1 MQIRCGK
8 IEVRE
13 YAGQHHPRIFTKLG
27 SYPLDQLFTQL
38 IGVGQSLDRTFIDS
52 SFFCSTDPPES
63 LDIDTSRLLVLTSHG
78 GYPHI
83 NRVILGV
90 NVSYILPMKIATETA
105 LALGVLVV
113 EDENFSRTILSESL
127 IAGGLRV
134 VGSAS
139 NAQAAMKLFQLHH
152 PDVVTLDLDL
162 GDGPTG
168 IDIAYAMR
176 EKDSS
181 VGIVILSSLPDP
193 RLLRPNLRP
202 VPPHVIYQ
210 QKSKVDTP
218 EALMRSIHEAI
229 QAIANA
235 GDKKASRN
243 NGAQHQ
249 TPFTDTQIEFM
260 RLIALGLSNTE
271 ISKRRFIT
279 VKSTENS
286 IARLAKILH
295 LEQDETINQRVQI
308 ARTYFRLI
316 KGI

>member
-8 IEVRE
+8 IEARE
-13 YAGQHHPRIFTKLG
+13 YAGQYHPRIFTKLG
-27 SYPLDQLFTQL
+27 SYPLDQLLTQL

-52 SFFCSTDPPES
+52 SFFCSADLPERLDTD
-63 LDIDTSRLLVLTSHG
+63 ISRLLILTSHK
-78 GYPHI
+78 GYAHI
-83 NRVILGV
+83 KRVI
-90 NVSYILPMKIATETA
+90 VSYIFPMKIATEAA

-127 IAGGLRV
+127 VAGGLRV

-229 QAIANA
+229 QAIANP

-249 TPFTDTQIEFM
+249 TPFTDTQIELM

-271 ISKRRFIT
+271 ISKRRFTT

>member
-1 MQIRCGK
+1 MI
-8 IEVRE
+8 
-13 YAGQHHPRIFTKLG
+13 
-27 SYPLDQLFTQL
+27 
-38 IGVGQSLDRTFIDS
+38 
-52 SFFCSTDPPES
+52 
-63 LDIDTSRLLVLTSHG
+63 
-78 GYPHI
+78 
-83 NRVILGV
+83 
-90 NVSYILPMKIATETA
+90 VSYIFPMKIATEAA

-127 IAGGLRV
+127 VAGGLRV

-229 QAIANA
+229 QAIANP

-249 TPFTDTQIEFM
+249 TPFTDTQIELM

-271 ISKRRFIT
+271 ISKRRFTT